1 MALGSRVKQAREY
14 RGLTQGDLATAI
26 GWTQQALSTL
36 EKRDSKKSAYTSQ
49 IAKALNVDIDWLMGG
64 VGSMVPQPKNNN
76 GSKNPIKYVPVKGS
90 AQMGDQGYWVELDYM
105 GNGGDGYLEVNNAS
119 DDAYVIRAVGDSM
132 FPALRSGWYIV
143 FDPRRDPCAGEYV
156 HIVLSDGRNM
166 IKEFV
171 SCQHGVLTVISVNGM
186 ERMSFN
192 CEEIKTLNP
201 FVEIQPPSRL
211 RDDLEVLDV
220 ERVEDSL

>member
-1 MALGSRVKQAREY
+1 MALGLRVKEAREH
-14 RGLTQGDLATAI
+14 RGLTQGELADKI
-26 GWTQQALSTL
+26 GWSQQALSTL
-36 EKRDSKKSAYTSQ
+36 EKRDSKKSAYASP
-49 IAKALNVDIDWLMGG
+49 IAKALDIDIDWLMGG
-64 VGSMVPQPKNNN
+64 TGEMLIKPENKSP
-76 GSKNPIKYVPVKGS
+76 SKKPIKYVPVKGS
-90 AQMGDQGYWVELDYM
+90 AQMGDQGYWIELDYM

-143 FDPRRDPCAGEYV
+143 FDPKRDPCAGEYV
-156 HIVLSDGRNM
+156 HIVLADGRNM

-192 CEEIKTLNP
+192 CDDIKVLNP

-211 RDDLEVLDV
+211 RDELHVLDN
-220 ERVEDSL
+220 ECAEN

>member
-1 MALGSRVKQAREY
+1 MALGLRVKEAREY
-14 RGLTQGDLATAI
+14 RGMTQGDLADSI

-36 EKRDSKKSAYTSQ
+36 EKRDSKKSAYSSQ
-49 IAKALNVDIDWLMGG
+49 IAKALNVDINWLMDGA
-64 VGSMVPQPKNNN
+64 GSMLNKPKKPN
-76 GSKNPIKYVPVKGS
+76 GVANPIRYVPVKGT
-90 AQMGDQGYWVELDYM
+90 AQMGDNGFWIELDYM

-119 DDAYVIRAVGDSM
+119 DEAYVIRAVGDSM

-143 FDPRRDPCAGEYV
+143 FDPKRDPCAGEYV

-171 SCQHGVLTVISVNGM
+171 SSQHGVLTVISVNGM

-192 CEEIKTLNP
+192 CEEVNVLNP

-211 RDDLEVLDV
+211 RDDLNVIDNECT
-220 ERVEDSL
+220 EM